1 MYGYVKPGIAIFIV
15 VIICGIAGGVMAG
28 NRGRSIAAWCI
39 LCALFPPLLLL
50 IAFLKPLPPSDKP

>member
-1 MYGYVKPGIAIFIV
+1 MYEHVKPGIAVFIV
-15 VIICGIAGGVMAG
+15 IITCGIAGGVMAG

-50 IAFLKPLPPSDKP
+50 IAFLKAIPPSGKP